1 MPPWCPPQWSVVSE
15 QWSVPV
21 GLEPAAYS
29 NAINKRFAVRELLET
44 QTIDPVFAK
53 KLVTVH

>member
-1 MPPWCPPQWSVVSE
+1 VVSE